1 MRFKGLDLNL
11 LVALDALMSERN
23 LTAAA
28 RRINLSQSAMSAA
41 VARLR
46 SYFRDELFTM
56 AGREFIPTPRAEG
69 LAPAVR
75 EALLQIQHSIVSW
88 EAFKPAHSDRRF
100 KIVLSDY
107 VTLVFFEKIVE
118 RAAREAPGVSFDC
131 RPPAD
136 DNEDLLRRGEVDVL
150 ILPEMLMSSTNPRTR
165 LFGDKYVCVG
175 CRTNEQLSEPLTFER
190 YMSMGHVAVKFGNSR
205 RPGLEDWYLLEHGL
219 KRRTDV
225 VVQGF
230 SMIPPMLLGTERIGT
245 MPLRL
250 AQLFAKTIPLQ
261 IVELP
266 LPLPPITEAVQWPA
280 LHDSDPA
287 SLWLREMIVEEASP
301 MASSL
306 PTTEPLVGQTSTS
319 IDLLTSDLRTSS
331 GPGL

>member
-41 VARLR
+41 VGRLR

-75 EALLQIQHSIVSW
+75 EALLKIQHSIVSW

-131 RPPAD
+131 LPIAD
-136 DNEDLLRRGEVDVL
+136 DFEELLRRGEIDFL
-150 ILPEMLMSSTNPRTR
+150 IMPEARMSLHPHAA
-165 LFGDKYVCVG
+165 LFEDIFVCVG

-190 YMSMGHVAVKFGNSR
+190 YMSMGHVAVKFGNTRKPSF
-205 RPGLEDWYLLEHGL
+205 EEWYLLEHGFK
-219 KRRTDV
+219 KRV
-225 VVQGF
+225 EVAVQGF

-245 MPLRL
+245 IPLRL
-250 AQLFAKTIPLQ
+250 AQHFAKTIPLQ

-266 LPLPPITEAVQWPA
+266 LPLPPFIEAIQWPA

-287 SLWLREMIVEEASP
+287 SRWLREMLVEEASRMVP
-301 MASSL
+301 PRAQA
-306 PTTEPLVGQTSTS
+306 PLE
-319 IDLLTSDLRTSS
+319 DS
-331 GPGL
+331 GFNRVVQ

>member
-131 RPPAD
+131 LPIAD
-136 DNEDLLRRGEVDVL
+136 DFEELLRRGEIDFL
-150 ILPEMLMSSTNPRTR
+150 IMPEARMSLHPHAA
-165 LFGDKYVCVG
+165 LFEDIFVCVG

-190 YMSMGHVAVKFGNSR
+190 YMSMGHVAVKFGNTRKPSF
-205 RPGLEDWYLLEHGL
+205 EEWYLLEHGFK
-219 KRRTDV
+219 KRIEV
-225 VVQGF
+225 AVQGF

-245 MPLRL
+245 IPLRL
-250 AQLFAKTIPLQ
+250 AQHFSKTIPLQ

-266 LPLPPITEAVQWPA
+266 LPLPPFIEAIQWPA

-287 SLWLREMIVEEASP
+287 SRWLREMLVEEASRMVSP
-301 MASSL
+301 RAQ
-306 PTTEPLVGQTSTS
+306 EPLE
-319 IDLLTSDLRTSS
+319 D
-331 GPGL
+331 PGFNRVVQ